1 MKDLLIKCNKVS
13 YKKKHAVILKDI
25 DLNLYSGD
33 IITVIGPNG
42 GGKTSLAKII
52 LGIKKPTS
60 GKIERKKGLVIGYM
74 PQKINLN
81 PMVPIAVREFLL
93 LNKVISD
100 YNLDK
105 IMFAGDINHILDTQ
119 ITDLSGGELQR
130 VLFSRALMGDPELLI
145 LDEPI
150 QGLDVSGQ
158 KEFYAMIDR
167 VRSELKKS
175 IIMISHDLYTVMSSS
190 DSVMCLNQTVH
201 CSGKPHSIKSEKSY
215 QDLFKLDG
223 AEVISTYA
231 HKHKGKDAR

>member
-1 MKDLLIKCNKVS
+1 MKDLLIKCSGVS
-13 YKKKHAVILKDI
+13 YKKNKAIILKDI
-25 DLNLYSGD
+25 NLELKSGD
-33 IITVIGPNG
+33 IVTIIGPNG

-60 GKIERKKGLVIGYM
+60 GKVERKKGLSVGYM

-81 PMVPIAVREFLL
+81 SMVPITVKEFLL
-93 LNKVISD
+93 LNKSLET
-100 YNLDK
+100 NLDNIIFASEVKK
-105 IMFAGDINHILDTQ
+105 ILNKQ
-119 ITDLSGGELQR
+119 VSDLSGGELQR
-130 VLFSRALMGDPELLI
+130 VLFCRALIGDPELLI

-158 KEFYAMIDR
+158 KEFYAMIDK

-215 QDLFKLDG
+215 QELFKLDG
-223 AEVISTYA
+223 EEVISTYA
-231 HKHKGKDAR
+231 HKHEGKSAR

>member
-1 MKDLLIKCNKVS
+1 M
-13 YKKKHAVILKDI
+13 ILRDI
-25 DLNLYSGD
+25 DLTLYAGD
-33 IITVIGPNG
+33 IVTIIGPNG

-60 GKIERKKGLVIGYM
+60 GKIERKKGLSIGYM

-81 PMVPIAVREFLL
+81 PMVPISVQEFLL
-93 LNKVISD
+93 LNKGAVD
-100 YNLDK
+100 YNLSK
-105 IMFAGDINHILDTQ
+105 IMFANDIKSILTKQ

-130 VLFSRALMGDPELLI
+130 VLFSRALMGDPDLLI

-150 QGLDVSGQ
+150 QGLDVNGQ
-158 KEFYAMIDR
+158 KEFYSMIDR
-167 VRSELKKS
+167 VRSEFKKS

-201 CSGKPHSIKSEKSY
+201 CSGKPHGIKSEKSY
-215 QDLFKLDG
+215 KDLFKLDG

-231 HKHKGKDAR
+231 HKHKGKNDR